1 MSIQSEITRLAN
13 AKAELKT
20 AIESKGVTVAAD
32 AKLDGYS
39 ALVESITTAD
49 NIVHADIP
57 EYIKAAALE
66 VAKKVRAV
74 QTPES
79 ITFIAMSDS
88 HQLDTSSDIVT
99 GNLHAGMAAKTLA
112 YILPNIDFA
121 CFLGDYTAG
130 SNTTTIEEGKRHFAE
145 INADIDEAF
154 AGITQFRTV
163 GNHDPLGYS
172 YSQNENYLNQATLYE
187 LVGKYNNDGVT
198 VMGSTTGGYCYRD
211 FTSKKVRVI
220 CLNTAEMTSASSG
233 GAENM
238 TAEQKLWFANTLKS
252 AGAKGSD
259 WGIIVLSHH
268 PLDWGNVLM
277 ATNIVHA
284 YVEGTSITVSS
295 GNTVNFSGSNSA
307 KFLGA
312 FHGHVHGFR
321 AAKLNYIANSVGT
334 EYQAYRIAVPNMCFA
349 RNNEY
354 GQNGKNEYYGI
365 EFGENVTYN
374 KTAGTANDTAF
385 VVNVVNP
392 SEEKI
397 YSFCYGAGYD
407 REVFTGTVI
416 VPTTGIT
423 LDKTNGTLTEGDT
436 VTLTATVS
444 PANASNKSVTWETS
458 NSTVA
463 VVTDG
468 VVTALKAGTAIIT
481 AKTADGNFS
490 ATYTLTVEAGQA
502 SYTNL
507 VPTAQAIDSTDP
519 YNGTGYKNGYYL
531 SSSSPFEGTDA
542 ATVLTGYIPYTIS
555 ATGVPKTIYIKGAAW
570 EAISHC
576 RMYFFTAGKNSIC
589 GPYINGNG
597 SGNNAL
603 SKYFTVETL
612 GDKYI
617 KLTPIA
623 STSGT
628 NSMLVSTVASAT
640 NARFVRFSLKGTGQ
654 NLIITLDEPIGMV
667 TVPVTGIA
675 LDKTNGTLTEGDTVT
690 LTATVSPANASNK
703 SVTWETSNN
712 AVATVVNGVVTAL
725 KSGTAVITATT
736 IDGGFTAEYALTVK
750 VAATDVM
757 ATYGYIDNT
766 RLSTSSGSEKAQ
778 ADYVTIG
785 HTSPIP
791 VDNTTYPNGA
801 TLRVTGAVNC
811 LGNNYA
817 GANNG
822 GASAWVLYTTGG
834 TTFSQSSY
842 IESKTAAVGTITIDA
857 DKTGFTLDL
866 ASLPA
871 PRYLKFCVR
880 GVGANITATLTPK

>member
-1 MSIQSEITRLAN
+1 M
-13 AKAELKT
+13 
-20 AIESKGVTVAAD
+20 
-32 AKLDGYS
+32 
-39 ALVESITTAD
+39 
-49 NIVHADIP
+49 HADIP
-57 EYIKAAALE
+57 DYIKSAALE
-66 VAKKVRAV
+66 VAKKVKSV
-74 QTPES
+74 QTDKS

-88 HQLDTSSDIVT
+88 HQLDTSADIVA
-99 GNLHAGMAAKTLA
+99 GNKHAGMAAKALA
-112 YILPNIDFA
+112 YIMPNIDFA

-130 SNTTTIEEGKRHFAE
+130 SNTTTIEEGQRHFAE

-154 AGITQFRTV
+154 AGITQFRTL

-172 YSQNENYLNQATLYE
+172 YSQNGSYLNQATLYE
-187 LVGKYNNDGVT
+187 LVGKYNDDGIT

-211 FTSKKVRVI
+211 FTDKKVRVI

-233 GAENM
+233 SAENM
-238 TAEQKLWFANTLKS
+238 TAEQKLWFANTLKE
-252 AGAKGSD
+252 AGAKGTD
-259 WGIIVLSHH
+259 WGVIVLSHH
-268 PLDWGNVLM
+268 PLDWGGVCM
-277 ATNIVHA
+277 ASNIVHA

-321 AAKLNYIANSVGT
+321 AAKLNYVANSVGT
-334 EYQAYRIAVPNMCFA
+334 EYQAYRVAVPNMCFS

-354 GQNGKNEYYGI
+354 GQNGNAEYYGI
-365 EFGENVTYN
+365 EFGEDTTYN

-407 REVFTGTVI
+407 REIFTGTVI
-416 VPTTGIT
+416 IPTTGIT
-423 LDKTNGTLTEGDT
+423 LDQTSGTLTEGDT

-444 PANASNKSVTWETS
+444 PDNATYKSVTWETS
-458 NSTVA
+458 NSAVATV
-463 VVTDG
+463 VDG
-468 VVTALKAGTAIIT
+468 VVTALRAGTATIT

-490 ATYTLTVEAGQA
+490 ATYTLTVEAAQVN
-502 SYTNL
+502 YTNL
-507 VPTAQAIDSTDP
+507 VPTAQAVDSTDP

-531 SSSSPFEGTDA
+531 SSDSPFEGIDA

-555 ATGVPKTIYIKGAAW
+555 ATGVPKTIYIKGATW

-576 RMYFFTAGKNSIC
+576 RMYFFTEGKNSIC
-589 GPYINGNG
+589 GPYISGNG

-603 SKYFTVETL
+603 SKYFTIETL

-623 STSGT
+623 SASGT
-628 NSMLVSTVASAT
+628 NSMLVSTVASAA

-654 NLIITLDEPIGMV
+654 NLIITLDEAIGMV
-667 TVPVTGIA
+667 TVPVTGIT
-675 LDKTNGTLTEGDTVT
+675 LDKTNGTLAEGATVT
-690 LTATVSPANASNK
+690 LTATVSPSNASNK
-703 SVTWETSNN
+703 SVTWETSNS

-736 IDGGFTAEYALTVK
+736 VDGGFTAEHALTVK
-750 VAATDVM
+750 AATTDVI
-757 ATYGYIDNT
+757 ATYGYVDNT
-766 RLSTSSGSEKAQ
+766 RLSTGSGSEKAE
-778 ADYVTIG
+778 AGYVTIG
-785 HTSPIP
+785 HTAPIP
-791 VDNTTYPNGA
+791 VDKTTYPNGA

-817 GANNG
+817 GTNNG
-822 GASAWVLYTTGG
+822 GSSAWVLYTTGG

-842 IESKTAAVGTITIDA
+842 IESKTTAVGTITVDA

-866 ASLPA
+866 ASLAA